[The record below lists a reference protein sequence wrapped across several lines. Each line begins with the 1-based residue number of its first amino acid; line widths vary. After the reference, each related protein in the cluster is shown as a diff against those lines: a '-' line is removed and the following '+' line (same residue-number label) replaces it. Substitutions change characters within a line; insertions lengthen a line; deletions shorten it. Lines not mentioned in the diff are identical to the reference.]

1 MKKTKQIFINCIA
14 IATLLLAT
22 SCEKEIYDEAIKTNT
37 STGKSKPNIKVNSL
51 NFTRNHRTIQKIS
64 QKTKNKLKTSRTTNS
79 IETNTLEAYFG
90 EVKLDYGVEVIDSL
104 NRKTT
109 TFEVKEANPTTNVY
123 YNFVIQNDT
132 DLWLYKIEKI
142 ENQYKSFPANSTIV
156 SRFSLNENLT
166 MGSPCDSIVFPPFG
180 YYEYED
186 LANSGGAGGG
196 YTIGNINNP
205 NEGIGSGLGAGFGSG
220 FFKKK

>member
-14 IATLLLAT
+14 IATLLLTT

-51 NFTRNHRTIQKIS
+51 NFTRNHPTIQKIS

-156 SRFSLNENLT
+156 SRFSLN
-166 MGSPCDSIVFPPFG
+166 
-180 YYEYED
+180 
-186 LANSGGAGGG
+186 
-196 YTIGNINNP
+196 
-205 NEGIGSGLGAGFGSG
+205 
-220 FFKKK
+220 